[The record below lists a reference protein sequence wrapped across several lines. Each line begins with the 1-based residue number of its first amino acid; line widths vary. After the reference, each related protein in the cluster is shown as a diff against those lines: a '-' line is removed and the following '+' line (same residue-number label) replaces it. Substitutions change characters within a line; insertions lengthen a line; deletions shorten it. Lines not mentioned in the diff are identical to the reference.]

1 MRYCLCELPSR
12 SHLSAP
18 SIVRGCVVTAANDSS
33 KVVVRVRLPP
43 PAPEAATRSTVGTPP
58 ASRRRVRARLIL
70 FVLPLLAIA
79 LLFVFRPQDL
89 RVLAP
94 SPSPSLSPS
103 PTSSASATTDL
114 SAVPSE
120 CRGDVKGLAFASGSL
135 DDRIRAANAWGA
147 AHRGDTASVVVTND
161 VMRDAASK
169 QQWSVPVEDIGVTI
183 EPAGFRMSATANIF
197 GRYTIRALLVP
208 RAVDGTLRVTT
219 QDLDTDGLPGF
230 FRGSV

>member
-1 MRYCLCELPSR
+1 M
-12 SHLSAP
+12 
-18 SIVRGCVVTAANDSS
+18 
-33 KVVVRVRLPP
+33 
-43 PAPEAATRSTVGTPP
+43 
-58 ASRRRVRARLIL
+58 RARLIL
-70 FVLPLLAIA
+70 IVLPLLAIA

-89 RVLAP
+89 RVLGP
-94 SPSPSLSPS
+94 SPSP
-103 PTSSASATTDL
+103 TASASATTDL

-120 CRGDVKGLAFASGSL
+120 CRGDVKGAAFASGSL
-135 DDRIRAANAWGA
+135 DDRIRAANAWGT

-208 RAVDGTLRVTT
+208 RAIDGTLRVTT
-219 QDLDTDGLPGF
+219 QELDTDGLPGF
-230 FRGSV
+230 FRGSVEDGLASATDASKWGLKARVEGVATRSGCAVVWGTA

>member
-58 ASRRRVRARLIL
+58 ASRRRVRARLVLI
-70 FVLPLLAIA
+70 VLPLLAIA

-94 SPSPSLSPS
+94 SPSPSPS
-103 PTSSASATTDL
+103 PTTSASATTDL

-120 CRGDVKGLAFASGSL
+120 CRGDVKGAVFASGSL
-135 DDRIRAANAWGA
+135 DDRIRAANAWGT

-169 QQWSVPVEDIGVTI
+169 QL
-183 EPAGFRMSATANIF
+183 PAN
-197 GRYTIRALLVP
+197 V
-208 RAVDGTLRVTT
+208 
-219 QDLDTDGLPGF
+219 PGF
-230 FRGSV
+230 FASGPYISRVRADSFDRSVNSGTDVCMR